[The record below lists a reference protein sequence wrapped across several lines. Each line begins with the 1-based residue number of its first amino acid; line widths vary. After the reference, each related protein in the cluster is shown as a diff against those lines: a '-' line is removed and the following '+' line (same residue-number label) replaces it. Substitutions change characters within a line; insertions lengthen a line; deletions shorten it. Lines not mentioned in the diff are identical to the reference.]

1 MAERAAAIATDS
13 TMARVATVARAATES
28 AKANNRQW
36 PAPLLWIRVDRVEAS
51 ESFPNDGKR
60 AQRQLPKLHLKIP
73 TGNAKKKKNRKRK
86 TQDDNVGNKWKFRF
100 TSLVAVRQC
109 NVKEESS
116 WKLYQQT
123 KAEIPKTEIDMLL
136 KPKNEERIDIE
147 CNHQTFFSF
156 LFSLCCCCWK

>member
-1 MAERAAAIATDS
+1 MEKERNGSYPNCIW
-13 TMARVATVARAATES
+13 
-28 AKANNRQW
+28 K
-36 PAPLLWIRVDRVEAS
+36 
-51 ESFPNDGKR
+51 FP
-60 AQRQLPKLHLKIP
+60 QETQ
-73 TGNAKKKKNRKRK
+73 KKKNRKRK
-86 TQDDNVGNKWKFRF
+86 TQDDNVANKWKFKF
-100 TSLVAVRQC
+100 TSLVPVRQC

-156 LFSLCCCCWK
+156 LFAVVVENKRNKIERYSTVYFLSTVNDVLRHYTEF